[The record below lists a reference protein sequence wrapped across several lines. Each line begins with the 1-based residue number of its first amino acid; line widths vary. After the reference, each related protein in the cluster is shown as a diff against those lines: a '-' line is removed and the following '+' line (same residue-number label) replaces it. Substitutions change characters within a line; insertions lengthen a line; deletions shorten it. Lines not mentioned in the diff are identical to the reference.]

1 MQRFVRQSGFT
12 LVKVMLLSTM
22 ASVVV
27 FTSMKDTLVQERL
40 SGNFQKDLNARLQ
53 AEKGVF
59 ASADDLNDY
68 IANNSDAT
76 AEQLIAAI
84 PGLNDDANREYGRG
98 KFATQHSIV
107 TNADGTTSI
116 EIASLGQKY
125 ALNAAN
131 NMVAVFTYTEAVL
144 EPTFKNAV
152 TGCKGVNLSGSGLVD
167 SYDSSKGT
175 YDATRSS
182 NGDVNTV
189 IGDADVVLSGHSPI
203 EGDVKA
209 SGILYLK
216 GSSPV
221 IGDVQSNTGID
232 ISYGG
237 GLRVQGNVLTQ
248 GFVTHRGG
256 DISGV
261 VRANGNVEML
271 WGADILNEQKEALD
285 IQYGGIGKFEEATE
299 HSQDGV
305 NYSAAKFNVNPNVE
319 AVRVYDPT
327 SPDYDPANPDKE
339 CDPLALPAN
348 MPNVIDENNSYLDFT
363 VGAQQ
368 EYKFTPH
375 IGNYT
380 KGGDGSSLN
389 AQATNIYLF
398 DTNKQNHD
406 RASTP
411 DTEYAF
417 GMKNVN
423 IGSDGV
429 VVIDGGSIKGGD
441 VVWLVDGDFTM
452 GGNSRLIIKEKSSL
466 TIFVTGKVNL
476 GASAQIVTEKPG
488 ITASGWGTFSIF
500 SSYQADPN
508 DPSQKNKPGVK
519 VSGTSSLYAVIYAPL
534 TSISM
539 TGSGQFFGTVR
550 GATIEAHGGSGVH
563 FDEALKNLKIGSG
576 GTVKT
581 PAQLKFDGWRYKHPE
596 AFSNTDET
604 SGNAK

>member
-1 MQRFVRQSGFT
+1 MTSSVRQSGFT

-40 SGNFQKDLNARLQ
+40 SGNFQKDLNSRLQ

-68 IANNSDAT
+68 VNANAGAT
-76 AEQLIAAI
+76 ADQLLLAN
-84 PGLNDDANREYGRG
+84 PGLNYGSHTEG
-98 KFATQHSIV
+98 QYATQHSKV
-107 TNADGTTSI
+107 TNADGTISI

-125 ALNAAN
+125 GLDASN
-131 NMVAVFTYTEAVL
+131 NMVAMFKYTEAVY

-167 SYDSSKGT
+167 SYDSRNGT
-175 YDATRSS
+175 YEQTKSS

-189 IGDADVVLSGHSPI
+189 IGDANVVLSGHSPI

-221 IGDVQSNTGID
+221 IGNVQSNTGID

-237 GLRVQGNVLTQ
+237 GLRVKGNVLTQ
-248 GFVTHRGG
+248 GFVIHRGG

-285 IQYGGIGKFEEATE
+285 IQYGGTGKFEVATE
-299 HSQDGV
+299 HSQDGIY
-305 NYSAAKFNVNPNVE
+305 YSAAKFNVNPNVE
-319 AVRVYDPT
+319 AVRVYDPN

-348 MPNVIDENNSYLDFT
+348 MPNIIDENNNYSDFK

-368 EYKFTPH
+368 VFDFTPH
-375 IGNYT
+375 VGEFTQGQGT
-380 KGGDGSSLN
+380 KLN
-389 AQATNIYLF
+389 STATNIYLF
-398 DTNKQNHD
+398 DINKQNHG
-406 RASTP
+406 RSNNK

-429 VVIDGGSIKGGD
+429 VNIDGGINGGD
-441 VVWLVDGDFTM
+441 VIWLIDGDFTM
-452 GGNSRLIIKEKSSL
+452 GGNSRLNIKDKSSL

-488 ITASGWGTFSIF
+488 ITESGWGTFSIF
-500 SSYQADPN
+500 SSYRADPN
-508 DPSQKNKPGVK
+508 DPSQRNKPGVK
-519 VSGTSSLYAVIYAPL
+519 VSGTSSLYAVIYAPM

-563 FDEALKNLKIGSG
+563 FDEALKDLKIGSG

-581 PAQLKFDGWRYKHPE
+581 PAKLVFDGWRYKHPE
-596 AFSNTDET
+596 AFSDTDNDGAGDT
-604 SGNAK
+604 Q

>member
-1 MQRFVRQSGFT
+1 MTSSVRQSGFT

-40 SGNFQKDLNARLQ
+40 SGNFQKDLNSRLQ

-59 ASADDLNDY
+59 ASADELNDY
-68 IANNSDAT
+68 VNANSGVT
-76 AEQLIAAI
+76 ADQLLLAK
-84 PGLNDDANREYGRG
+84 PGLTHGSHFDGQY
-98 KFATQHSIV
+98 ATQHSKV

-125 ALNAAN
+125 GLDASN
-131 NMVAVFTYTEAVL
+131 NMVAVFKYTEAVY

-167 SYDSSKGT
+167 SYDSRNGT
-175 YDATRSS
+175 YEQTRAS

-221 IGDVQSNTGID
+221 IGNVQSNTGID

-237 GLRVQGNVLTQ
+237 GLRVKGNVLTQ
-248 GFVTHRGG
+248 GFVIHRGG

-261 VRANGNVEML
+261 MRANGNVKML
-271 WGADILNEQKEALD
+271 WGADILNEQKETLD
-285 IQYGGIGKFEEATE
+285 IQYGGTGKFELAAE
-299 HSQDGV
+299 HSQGGV

-319 AVRVYDPT
+319 AVRVYDPN

-348 MPNVIDENNSYLDFT
+348 MPNVIDKNNNYKDFT

-368 EYKFTPH
+368 EFKFTPLS
-375 IGNYT
+375 GEFT
-380 KGGDGSSLN
+380 QGQGDVPTLKS
-389 AQATNIYLF
+389 TNIYLF
-398 DTNKQNHD
+398 DTNKQNHG
-406 RASTP
+406 RSNKK

-429 VVIDGGSIKGGD
+429 VNIDGGITGGD
-441 VVWLVDGDFTM
+441 VIWLIDGDFTM
-452 GGNSRLIIKEKSSL
+452 GGNSRLNIKDKSSL

-476 GASAQIVTEKPG
+476 GASAQVVTEKPG
-488 ITASGWGTFSIF
+488 ITDSGWGTFSIF
-500 SSYQADPN
+500 SSYRADPN
-508 DPSQKNKPGVK
+508 DPSQRNKPGVK
-519 VSGTSSLYAVIYAPL
+519 VSGASSLYAVIYAPM

-563 FDEALKNLKIGSG
+563 FDEALKDLKIGSG

-581 PAQLKFDGWRYKHPE
+581 PAKLVFDGWRYKHPE
-596 AFSNTDET
+596 EFSDTDNNEVSKT
-604 SGNAK
+604 R

>member
-1 MQRFVRQSGFT
+1 MTSSVRQSGFT

-40 SGNFQKDLNARLQ
+40 SGNFQKDLNSRLQ

-68 IANNSDAT
+68 VNANTGAT
-76 AEQLIAAI
+76 ADQLLLAK
-84 PGLNDDANREYGRG
+84 PGLNHGTHADGQY
-98 KFATQHSIV
+98 ATQHSKV
-107 TNADGTTSI
+107 TNADGTVSI
-116 EIASLGQKY
+116 EVASLGQKY
-125 ALNAAN
+125 GLDAAN
-131 NMVAVFTYTEAVL
+131 NMVAMFKYTEAVY
-144 EPTFKNAV
+144 EPIFKNAV

-167 SYDSSKGT
+167 SYDSRNGT
-175 YDATRSS
+175 YEQTKSS

-232 ISYGG
+232 ISHGG
-237 GLRVQGNVLTQ
+237 GLRVKGNVLTQ
-248 GFVTHRGG
+248 GFVIHRGG

-285 IQYGGIGKFEEATE
+285 IQYGGTGKFEVATE
-299 HSQDGV
+299 HSQDGIY
-305 NYSAAKFNVNPNVE
+305 YSAEKFNVNPNVE
-319 AVRVYDPT
+319 AVRVYDPN
-327 SPDYDPANPDKE
+327 SPDYDPENPDKE

-348 MPNVIDENNSYLDFT
+348 MPNVIDENNNYSDFK

-368 EYKFTPH
+368 VFDFTPH
-375 IGNYT
+375 VGEFT
-380 KGGDGSSLN
+380 QGQGKKLN
-389 AQATNIYLF
+389 STETNIYLF
-398 DTNKQNHD
+398 DINKQNHG
-406 RASTP
+406 RTNNEG
-411 DTEYAF
+411 TEYAF

-429 VVIDGGSIKGGD
+429 VNIDGGINGGD
-441 VVWLVDGDFTM
+441 VIWLIDGDFTM
-452 GGNSRLIIKEKSSL
+452 GGNSRLNIKDKSSL

-476 GASAQIVTEKPG
+476 GASAQVVTEKPG
-488 ITASGWGTFSIF
+488 ITKSGWGTFSIF
-500 SSYQADPN
+500 SSYRADPN
-508 DPSQKNKPGVK
+508 DPSQRNKPGVK
-519 VSGTSSLYAVIYAPL
+519 VSGTSSLYAVIYAPM

-563 FDEALKNLKIGSG
+563 FDEALKDLKIGSG

-581 PAQLKFDGWRYKHPE
+581 PAKLVFDGWRYKHPE
-596 AFSNTDET
+596 AFSDTDNEGAGDT
-604 SGNAK
+604 Q